1 MKKNCDLVV
10 YKNEFN
16 KVPLKDFKSVE
27 LDLLFSIMSQMRD
40 KGLNEVKL
48 SFDQLKGLSKYN
60 NSNALGSFVKD
71 LESTYDKLIRLNVKI
86 GTSKK
91 RTKFVFFTKY
101 SIDIENQE
109 VTIAVNSEFSGL
121 INEIAGNFTKLELDE
136 ITSLSSSYSKNCYR
150 LLRQFKSTGYAVF
163 RLEDFKSLVDAP
175 ESYDYS
181 SINQRVLKPIEKEL
195 PKFFPNF
202 KVNRIKGVGINKR
215 KVVKLEFTFSN
226 DDGLYKGRRKFRF
239 PTGEYYEKSIFDF
252 DAEEIKKAYPDS
264 PKDKIIH

>member
-1 MKKNCDLVV
+1 MKKKADLIV

-27 LDLLFSIMSQMRD
+27 LDLLFSIMSQMRN
-40 KGLNEVKL
+40 KGLTEVKL
-48 SFDQLKGLSKYN
+48 SFDQLKSLSKYN
-60 NSNALGSFVKD
+60 NSNALSSFVKD
-71 LESTYDKLIRLNVKI
+71 LESTYDKLIHLDVKI

-91 RTKFVFFTKY
+91 WTKFVFFTKY

-150 LLRQFKSTGYAVF
+150 FLKQFKSTGYAVF
-163 RLEDFKSLVDAP
+163 WLEDFKNLVDAP

-195 PKFFPNF
+195 PQYFPNL
-202 KVNRIKGVGINKR
+202 KIRRIKGTGIDKR
-215 KVVKLEFTFSN
+215 KVVRLEFTFGS
-226 DDGLYKGRRKFRF
+226 DDGLYKGKRTFRRSDG
-239 PTGEYYEKSIFDF
+239 TYYEKEIFDF
-252 DAEEIKKAYPDS
+252 DGEEIRKAYPDS